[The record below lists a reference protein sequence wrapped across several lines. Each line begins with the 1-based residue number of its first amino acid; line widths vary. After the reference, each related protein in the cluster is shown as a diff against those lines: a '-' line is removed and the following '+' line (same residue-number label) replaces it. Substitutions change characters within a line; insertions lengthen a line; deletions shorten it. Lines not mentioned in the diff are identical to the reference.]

1 MNNIASLDKVL
12 KVYEQCKAQAFKSQ
26 MDTSIHQ
33 YFQRK
38 RNFKIHSLSNK
49 CHANASDLIFI
60 GLANK
65 CMRFYITPT
74 EHKMILLLH
83 VDEIFADEPLVSHKR

>member
-1 MNNIASLDKVL
+1 MSNVKRKHSNPKWIHL
-12 KVYEQCKAQAFKSQ
+12 YIHFPQ
-26 MDTSIHQ
+26 MMS
-33 YFQRK
+33 FQRK